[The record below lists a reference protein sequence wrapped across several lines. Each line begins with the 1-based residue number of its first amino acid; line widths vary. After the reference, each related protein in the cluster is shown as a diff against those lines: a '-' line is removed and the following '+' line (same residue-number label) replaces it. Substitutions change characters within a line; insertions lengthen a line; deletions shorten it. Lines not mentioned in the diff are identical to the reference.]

1 MIKAG
6 ETVWPRLR
14 LDNLRAQGGKTR
26 PFKSKDRVWMIVI
39 CERTPTQRGDFPTAA
54 LAADYD
60 EHLLF
65 ALGQHFNMHETSK
78 VGHGQNDHYGE
89 HISELAAADVDG

>member
-1 MIKAG
+1 MKYEGG
-6 ETVWPRLR
+6 ET
-14 LDNLRAQGGKTR
+14 KS
-26 PFKSKDRVWMIVI
+26 FKDSDRVKMLVV

-65 ALGQHFNMHETSK
+65 ALG
-78 VGHGQNDHYGE
+78 
-89 HISELAAADVDG
+89 